1 MSTNKEH
8 EKAGVKV
15 PAQDDPVR
23 ESMVGLQQREA
34 APEPVQDVIGVA
46 NNTDGMD
53 GEVEGTTI
61 DLPRLDSQV
70 RAHLGR
76 LVRVQY
82 ATLVAEPVP
91 ERFLTLLEE
100 LEREESR
107 N

>member
-1 MSTNKEH
+1 M
-8 EKAGVKV
+8 
-15 PAQDDPVR
+15 DD
-23 ESMVGLQQREA
+23 
-34 APEPVQDVIGVA
+34 
-46 NNTDGMD
+46 
-53 GEVEGTTI
+53 EVEGTTKEM
-61 DLPRLDSQV
+61 PRLDSQV

-91 ERFLTLLEE
+91 ERFLTLLEQ